1 MSVIIKSLDKP
12 KTCMDCALS
21 GLRSVVRCE
30 EWHSMSAGLMAKMT
44 SNVCPIEDVEK
55 ISITDFIEN
64 YGVKKDE

>member
-12 KTCMDCALS
+12 KTCIDCALS
-21 GLRSVVRCE
+21 GLRSVVGCE

-55 ISITDFIEN
+55 ISITDFIED
-64 YGVKKDE
+64 YGGKKDE